1 MHVKYQR
8 KYEQGWYDIAKR
20 VRAVL
25 ANKDKNDVAVFPFV
39 SSAR

>member
-8 KYEQGWYDIAKR
+8 KYEKGWYDIAKR
-20 VRAVL
+20 VRAAL
-25 ANKDKNDVAVFPFV
+25 ANKDKNHVAVFPFV

>member
-8 KYEQGWYDIAKR
+8 KYEKGCYDIAKR

-25 ANKDKNDVAVFPFV
+25 ANKDNDVAVFPFV